1 MKKMQML
8 IEVEEWT
15 PKIDEQGKPTGYLS
29 YVGQKSL
36 IQVESQ
42 LKAVLKA
49 INIERWGGDALGNC
63 EWISTNTELEE
74 LGSFPKG
81 EPLVVFR
88 EGSNEGYLL
97 QVISHNRD
105 TGQMLPVFTVKYLS
119 DEDSVWSVVKN
130 VSRAFR
136 NAY

>member
-1 MKKMQML
+1 MTMEML

-15 PKIDEQGKPTGYLS
+15 PKLDEQGKPTGYLG
-29 YVGQKSL
+29 YVGQKTL
-36 IQVESQ
+36 EQVESQ
-42 LKAVLKA
+42 LKAVLHA
-49 INIERWGGDALGNC
+49 INIERWGGDAFGAC
-63 EWISTNTELEE
+63 EWISTNSELVEV
-74 LGSFPKG
+74 GNFPKG

-105 TGQMLPVFTVKYLS
+105 TGQMLPVFAVKYLS
-119 DEDSVWSVVKN
+119 DEESVWIVVKN

-136 NAY
+136 NAC